1 MSWGHKRGFTLIELL
16 VVISVV
22 AILAAVVT
30 PLVFRNVGD
39 AKQAAARTQIAIF
52 ELALDAYRLDND
64 FYPSTAQGLAALV
77 SRPEG
82 APAARNWRG
91 PYLKRGVPL
100 DPWERAYLYRSP
112 SQDGSGT
119 EYDLL
124 SLGRDGSP
132 GGGGDDA
139 DVGLRTTES
148 RP

>member
-1 MSWGHKRGFTLIELL
+1 MSRESERGFTLIELL

-39 AKQAAARTQIAIF
+39 AKQAAARTQISIL

-64 FYPSTAQGLAALV
+64 FYPSTAQGLVALI
-77 SRPEG
+77 SRPDG
-82 APAARNWRG
+82 VPAARNWRG

-100 DPWERAYLYRSP
+100 DPWERAYVYRSP
-112 SQDGSGT
+112 GQNGNGA

-124 SLGRDGSP
+124 SFGRDGIP
-132 GGGGDDA
+132 GGEGDDA
-139 DVGLRTTES
+139 DIGMRPVGS
-148 RP
+148 P